1 LCQYAFWS
9 WHTSRTQGVP
19 VSAAAESL
27 GVDARRVR
35 ALIARGLLEAEMFGG
50 RWFVDPASVARR
62 SRQVAPDGRPYSPRM
77 AWATLADVAGSEAT
91 LKVRGVRPT
100 ERKRIRERLAAG
112 ALAGLAPRLRGRA
125 RTLRLRVHPADVARL
140 EQHPRVVRTG
150 VSAASEHG
158 ADISAPGVAEVYVPA
173 RSLSALRRMYRAAE
187 TDDPNAILHVVDG
200 PWPFA
205 DGVHVAP
212 RHVVG
217 VDLLDDDDERT
228 RRAGRELLGVRG
240 RDPSV

>member
-1 LCQYAFWS
+1 M
-9 WHTSRTQGVP
+9 
-19 VSAAAESL
+19 AAAAGIPVTTAAGRL
-27 GVDARRVR
+27 GLDERRVR
-35 ALIARGLLEAEMFGG
+35 ALIAKGLLDAERVGG
-50 RWFVDPASVARR
+50 RWLVDPSSVARR
-62 SRQVAPDGRPYSPRM
+62 ARRGAPDGRPYSPRM
-77 AWATLADVAGSEAT
+77 AWATLAEVAGSEAT
-91 LKVRGVRPT
+91 LRVRGVGPT
-100 ERKRIRERLAAG
+100 ERKRIRERLAASP
-112 ALAGLAPRLRGRA
+112 LANLAPRLRGRA

-140 EQHPRVVRTG
+140 EQHPRVVLTG
-150 VSAASEHG
+150 VSAAGAHG

-173 RSLSALRRMYRAAE
+173 RSVPALVRLYRFAE

-205 DGVHVAP
+205 EGLRVAP

-240 RDPSV
+240 RDPRV